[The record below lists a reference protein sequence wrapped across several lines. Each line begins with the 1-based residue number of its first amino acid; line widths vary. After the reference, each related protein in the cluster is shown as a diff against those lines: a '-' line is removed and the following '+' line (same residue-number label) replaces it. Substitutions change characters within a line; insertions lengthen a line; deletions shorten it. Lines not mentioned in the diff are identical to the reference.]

1 MPRLRRQCVLSSQQA
16 MACVQVRTSLCTSM
30 TSSRSSLLMDC
41 TGSAKDPTS
50 APTIK
55 SSTPAGTAPPPVI
68 SALTTASSRAAKNVA
83 AQAFVNTNGFD
94 STARIARGALYAS
107 TTITNTHVG
116 NVGDRGVAFTIAS
129 EASAGSVEGAPSASM
144 VSRGTCAH
152 VPLHKYE
159 LCHRVNGCYDAN
171 C

>member
-1 MPRLRRQCVLSSQQA
+1 
-16 MACVQVRTSLCTSM
+16 
-30 TSSRSSLLMDC
+30 MDR

-55 SSTPAGTAPPPVI
+55 SSTTAGTAPPPAI

-107 TTITNTHVG
+107 TAITNTHVG
-116 NVGDRGVAFTIAS
+116 NVGERGVAFTIAS
-129 EASAGSVEGAPSASM
+129 EASARSVEAAPSASM
-144 VSRGTCAH
+144 VSRGTRAH
-152 VPLHKYE
+152 VPPHKYE
-159 LCHRVNGCYDAN
+159 R
-171 C
+171 